1 MKRILAS
8 LLAAFAA
15 TAAMADA
22 LDTTLFS
29 MKSQMTIP
37 GYAGSTTLANFPV
50 LVRLSAGSPSGFA
63 YADVTNGDIR
73 FADANGN
80 SLPFEIE
87 KWDSSGESHVWVS
100 VPSLS
105 GQATTITM
113 YYGAIT
119 GKLPPV
125 DSTGVWSLAG
135 YQNVHHFSD
144 ASGYMD
150 IESSANNLTVT
161 RQGANTVDAAGVLG
175 SSLAT
180 GSSGYNGLSIAVDN
194 SWAWGAG
201 GTVTFSAWGK
211 RTSDTS
217 NRYLFGTT
225 GAFGYANAST
235 FTVNVNGT
243 TASGTISSVGDWTLY
258 TLVVDGSTLS
268 LYINGTLAESK
279 SGSLPAASAALY
291 WGSNGSSRWKGSIDE
306 ARLRNVADTPD
317 WIQACC
323 DTMTN
328 ANFVVAAAVEANAT
342 TAPTFTNGTT
352 GTPLDATKFAS
363 RIPLT
368 ISGYDGSDAI
378 ENLPVLVRLG
388 SISAQGFDVSALAS
402 DGSNFRFADALGNN
416 LPFEIDTW
424 DATSGKNAWVTVPYV
439 EGTGTTIYLYFDTS
453 ATLAAN
459 DSAAVW
465 TNACYKNVMHYQST
479 MDAAGC
485 HDSTGINTGIT
496 TASTT
501 LGTDKGKVGDG
512 ADSSNSSSTGFR
524 FTLGDAAWGKGDPIT
539 FSTWAY
545 TTDGSRSLFG
555 DYDAT
560 GLYSIYVNNSGQLL
574 VCNRPSAFTVGSAG
588 TKSLALANDSVA
600 KWCYFTFVCDG
611 AVTKVYANGAYEG
624 MVATPLPVMSAFA
637 WGYAN
642 AGRYKGYCDESRI
655 HAVAETADFVAASYK
670 AMTDASFVV
679 AGAVEPAVTSY
690 TPQILSAEPTL
701 NSIEVKTRLTAFEAG
716 ASSVSLTLLYG
727 TSADALTSEFSLGSI
742 TAPGSLTRTLSGLG
756 FSTTYYL
763 QVKAVDN
770 FDNEAR
776 SEVVEVATGAD
787 TRMDTSPFA
796 YKSAA
801 TVGGYAGS
809 TTLANFPVLVRLAAN
824 SPVGFNYED
833 CAADGSDIRFTDVNG
848 IPIPH
853 EIDTWDPTGTSLI
866 WVQIPKLSGSATELT
881 MYYGAADPASL
892 SSVTSADVWTNAN
905 YNAVWHF
912 SGSAKESAN
921 GLTDSG
927 SSGNPTYTA
936 TTFGVGTCFKTTG
949 NTTLGYNVDAKWTT
963 LGTGGTLTLSTWAK
977 FDGSS
982 ANYNRMLSCMS
993 DWAKP
998 AGWELT
1004 IQNASVD
1011 QITVGSS
1018 NKSQFQY
1025 TASGV
1030 GPGSGNVYLS
1040 VVYNADGNA
1049 QLYVN
1054 GALAYSKTLNNVV
1067 TPTEKLWIGSLNG
1080 TGNFWNGSLDEIRIH
1095 RDAESADWVK
1105 ACYDTMASASFVT
1118 MDDVTAVGGVQPL
1131 AIRSNGATL
1140 SGTTATITGRLAN
1153 LGTGATSA
1161 DVTLYYGT
1169 SANVEGGTAVGPA
1182 SYNDK
1187 ADLSNTLL
1195 GLTPAATYYY
1205 AYKAVNNASTPE
1217 TAWTATN
1224 SFVVEASTKLSGASA
1239 SAVNCSVTVS
1249 GAVSVWGVGTTT
1261 AELLFGSSA
1270 SDLAVVQT
1278 TDVLS
1283 AEPAGGTIAFDPLTR
1298 PVGTYSYAIRTITS
1312 YNGVVWT
1319 NETAVGSVTLS
1330 DAASYTWKGGTG
1342 AWTDAAM
1349 WTTSDSG
1356 AAGVPS
1362 AASTVVFGDAESDV
1376 TLAADVTVA
1385 GLTVFSVGTHAFRS
1399 DKTMTTR
1406 KLTGPVAMSG
1416 TGGGTLVLDSLK
1428 FESQISDLAGLK
1440 QLVIENM
1447 GWAEAASSAAT
1458 DIVLVNGGTFYGG
1471 TTYSSS
1477 SQRTYGK
1484 LKLVGGPNRISFSQ
1498 YTQYGIRFASFE
1510 AVPGSGAPV
1519 VSIRES
1525 ANTGDRPLVAFDD
1538 ATGIELVGGD
1548 ASLADATSKIPVCP
1562 NFMLND
1568 TDTLHGKGACTIM
1581 DGEVRKIPQS
1591 TMLTTL
1597 AGATETDN
1605 VCLSSDCTLDAD
1617 VTVNALLF
1625 TGANIDLGGHTV
1637 TVRSGV
1643 FREGDGGMFNKLIQ
1657 NGVVKLGRPD
1667 ALGDGVNNGDA
1678 RNKVDFAVD
1687 GNDDPETCMLAH
1699 NAQQMGWNCYATY
1712 ANFVGTFA
1720 TPPKQDYSISSSMCG
1735 TNAVVEM
1742 RGGAIR
1748 AGDHYAKVLFRGL
1761 SGVGSIN
1768 FQNKWKCGLWLGDL
1782 ASAEDQAD
1790 FALQEGRVVVGHG
1803 GIVKPGCVDYDGGRR
1818 GCFSIPYVTP
1828 QGTLPKLSALEFRD
1842 GARLKV
1848 TLRPDGTCSW
1858 LDASQ
1863 TQSAGAFLDVT
1874 LAGDLVLEEAG
1885 HCRVGNGPWVVL
1897 KTGKPATGFFA
1908 NAKRSGTGLTGY
1920 KVDYNVA
1927 LPDGTYAVTVSKR
1940 NLGTVIVIK

>member
-1 MKRILAS
+1 MKRLLAS

-29 MKSQMTIP
+29 MKSEMTIP
-37 GYAGSTTLANFPV
+37 
-50 LVRLSAGSPSGFA
+50 
-63 YADVTNGDIR
+63 
-73 FADANGN
+73 
-80 SLPFEIE
+80 
-87 KWDSSGESHVWVS
+87 
-100 VPSLS
+100 
-105 GQATTITM
+105 
-113 YYGAIT
+113 
-119 GKLPPV
+119 
-125 DSTGVWSLAG
+125 
-135 YQNVHHFSD
+135 
-144 ASGYMD
+144 
-150 IESSANNLTVT
+150 
-161 RQGANTVDAAGVLG
+161 
-175 SSLAT
+175 
-180 GSSGYNGLSIAVDN
+180 
-194 SWAWGAG
+194 
-201 GTVTFSAWGK
+201 
-211 RTSDTS
+211 
-217 NRYLFGTT
+217 
-225 GAFGYANAST
+225 
-235 FTVNVNGT
+235 
-243 TASGTISSVGDWTLY
+243 
-258 TLVVDGSTLS
+258 
-268 LYINGTLAESK
+268 
-279 SGSLPAASAALY
+279 
-291 WGSNGSSRWKGSIDE
+291 
-306 ARLRNVADTPD
+306 
-317 WIQACC
+317 
-323 DTMTN
+323 
-328 ANFVVAAAVEANAT
+328 
-342 TAPTFTNGTT
+342 
-352 GTPLDATKFAS
+352 
-363 RIPLT
+363 
-368 ISGYDGSDAI
+368 
-378 ENLPVLVRLG
+378 
-388 SISAQGFDVSALAS
+388 
-402 DGSNFRFADALGNN
+402 
-416 LPFEIDTW
+416 
-424 DATSGKNAWVTVPYV
+424 
-439 EGTGTTIYLYFDTS
+439 
-453 ATLAAN
+453 
-459 DSAAVW
+459 
-465 TNACYKNVMHYQST
+465 
-479 MDAAGC
+479 
-485 HDSTGINTGIT
+485 
-496 TASTT
+496 
-501 LGTDKGKVGDG
+501 
-512 ADSSNSSSTGFR
+512 
-524 FTLGDAAWGKGDPIT
+524 
-539 FSTWAY
+539 
-545 TTDGSRSLFG
+545 
-555 DYDAT
+555 
-560 GLYSIYVNNSGQLL
+560 
-574 VCNRPSAFTVGSAG
+574 
-588 TKSLALANDSVA
+588 
-600 KWCYFTFVCDG
+600 
-611 AVTKVYANGAYEG
+611 
-624 MVATPLPVMSAFA
+624 
-637 WGYAN
+637 
-642 AGRYKGYCDESRI
+642 
-655 HAVAETADFVAASYK
+655 
-670 AMTDASFVV
+670 
-679 AGAVEPAVTSY
+679 
-690 TPQILSAEPTL
+690 
-701 NSIEVKTRLTAFEAG
+701 
-716 ASSVSLTLLYG
+716 
-727 TSADALTSEFSLGSI
+727 
-742 TAPGSLTRTLSGLG
+742 
-756 FSTTYYL
+756 
-763 QVKAVDN
+763 
-770 FDNEAR
+770 
-776 SEVVEVATGAD
+776 
-787 TRMDTSPFA
+787 
-796 YKSAA
+796 
-801 TVGGYAGS
+801 GYAGS

-824 SPVGFNYED
+824 SPTGFDYND
-833 CAADGSDIRFTDVNG
+833 CAADGSDIRFADANG
-848 IPIPH
+848 DLIPH
-853 EIDTWDPTGTSLI
+853 EIDTWNTSGESLVWVSVPSVSGT
-866 WVQIPKLSGSATELT
+866 ATAFT
-881 MYYGAADPASL
+881 MYYGADVSDLPA
-892 SSVTSADVWTNAN
+892 VTESDVWTGAN
-905 YNAVWHF
+905 FNAVWHF
-912 SGSAKESAN
+912 SGSDKESAN
-921 GLTDSG
+921 GLTPSSSDS
-927 SSGNPTYTA
+927 SSTAPSYTA
-936 TTFGVGTCFKTTG
+936 TTFGVGTCFKAS
-949 NTTLGYNVDAKWTT
+949 NSTLGYLVSDTWTT

-1030 GPGSGNVYLS
+1030 GPGSGNVYLT
-1040 VVYNADGNA
+1040 VVYNAGGNT
-1049 QLYVN
+1049 QLYTN
-1054 GALAYSKTLNNVV
+1054 GVLATAQSLNQVV
-1067 TPTEKLWIGSLNG
+1067 KPTEKLYIGSLNKSA
-1080 TGNFWNGSLDEIRIH
+1080 NRWNGSLDEIRIH

-1105 ACYDTMASASFVT
+1105 ACYDTMANANFVA
-1118 MDDVTAVGGVQPL
+1118 MGEALPVGGTIPL
-1131 AIRSNGATL
+1131 TVRLGGCTQT
-1140 SGTTATITGRLAN
+1140 GTQAVIAGRLAQ
-1153 LGTGATSA
+1153 LGTGANSA
-1161 DVTLYYGT
+1161 TVTLEWGT
-1169 SANVEGGTAVGPA
+1169 TDQLGNTEPVGTYTAA
-1182 SYNDK
+1182 
-1187 ADLSNTLL
+1187 ADLSATLT

-1205 AYKAVNNASTPE
+1205 AFKAVNDAPTPE

-1224 SFVVEASTKLSGASA
+1224 SFIVDASTKLSGASA

-1249 GAVSVWGVGTTT
+1249 GAVSAWGVGTTT

-1278 TDVLS
+1278 TAAMS
-1283 AEPAGGTIAFDPLTR
+1283 AAPAGGTIAFDPLTR

-1312 YNGVVWT
+1312 YSGVVWT

-1330 DAASYTWKGGTG
+1330 DDATYTWKGGAG

-1376 TLAADVTVA
+1376 TLAANVTVA
-1385 GLTVFSVGTHAFRS
+1385 GLTVSSVGTHAFRS

-1416 TGGGTLVLDSLK
+1416 TGGGTLVLDSVK
-1428 FESQISDLAGLK
+1428 FENQISDLAGLK

-1471 TTYSSS
+1471 ATYSSS

-1498 YTQYGIRFASFE
+1498 YTSYGIRFASFE
-1510 AVPGSGAPV
+1510 AVPGSGVPV
-1519 VSIRES
+1519 VSIRET
-1525 ANTGDRPLVAFDD
+1525 ANNGDRALVAFDD

-1568 TDTLHGKGACTIM
+1568 TDTLHGKGACTIVN
-1581 DGEVRKIPQS
+1581 GEVRKIPQS

-1667 ALGDGVNNGDA
+1667 ALGDGTNNTDA

-1699 NAQQMGWNCYATY
+1699 NAQNAGWNCYATY
-1712 ANFVGTFA
+1712 ATFVGTFA
-1720 TPPKQDYSISSSMCG
+1720 TPPNQNYSVSSGMCG

-1742 RGGAIR
+1742 RGGTIR

-1768 FQNKWKCGLWLGDL
+1768 FQDKWRCGLWLGDL

-1790 FALQEGRVVVGHG
+1790 FIVQEGRVVVGHG
-1803 GIVKPGCVDYDGGRR
+1803 GLVKPGCIDYDGGRR

-1908 NAKRSGTGLTGY
+1908 NAKQSGTGLPGY

-1940 NLGTVIVIK
+1940 NLGTVIVVK